1 MTKDNKNNKNTERN
15 LYVDQINDTDIELWA
30 EYFGTDKPVD
40 DKEHEII
47 IDMADKVANLGDIT
61 ALVRYLDDA
70 SRAEIMQTM
79 SIFVRR
85 LSIMEYV
92 INDKLKVDQKELE
105 EYSKK
110 YDKEL
115 AEVKAE
121 MEKLQKQQEETED
134 KNE

>member
-1 MTKDNKNNKNTERN
+1 MTKDNKNNKNTKGK
-15 LYVDQINDTDIELWA
+15 LYVDQINDADIELWA

-40 DKEHEII
+40 EEEHKVIV
-47 IDMADKVANLGDIT
+47 DMADKVANLGDIT

-121 MEKLQKQQEETED
+121 MEKLQKQQEESED